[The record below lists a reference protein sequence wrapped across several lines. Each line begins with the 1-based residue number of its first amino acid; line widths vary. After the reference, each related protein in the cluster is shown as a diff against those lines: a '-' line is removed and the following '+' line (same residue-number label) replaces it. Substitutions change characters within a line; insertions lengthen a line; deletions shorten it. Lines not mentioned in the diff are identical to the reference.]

1 MSDLTQPQRD
11 AVADAVTKALCE
23 APAVP
28 KKRRRRR
35 LSRKHRAGLER
46 LAASRLGVYSPNAV
60 CPAAIRMRKSR
71 TKRRALAAAVA
82 KAEKRAKAA
91 FRWWLRRLRVA
102 SKTTKA
108 DLAAKARDEFAAKI
122 ANEWYAESMTLEAAR
137 AYVASEVIPAQREAV
152 DAHIHIVKNECQQYC
167 LAVNRT
173 TLARGGVWKA
183 QQGRALVFQTM
194 QDGADAVQAIAVA
207 ASQNVCNMPT
217 DRAKLFALL
226 NDSQAALGD
235 GGIIRDALANVVAR

>member
-1 MSDLTQPQRD
+1 MSELTQPQS
-11 AVADAVTKALCE
+11 A

-28 KKRRRRR
+28 KPKRRSRR
-35 LSRKHRAGLER
+35 LSKKQRAALER
-46 LAASRLGVYSPNAV
+46 LWASRLGVYSPNPV

-91 FRWWLRRLRVA
+91 YRWWLRRLRVA
-102 SKTTKA
+102 AKTTRA
-108 DLAAKARDEFAAKI
+108 DLAVKARDEFAAKI
-122 ANEWYAESMTLEAAR
+122 ANEWYAESMTLETAR
-137 AYVASEVIPAQREAV
+137 AYVASEVIPSQREAT
-152 DAHIHIVKNECQQYC
+152 DAHLQIVKNECQKYR

-173 TLARGGVWKA
+173 TLTRDGVWKA
-183 QQGRALVFQTM
+183 QQGRALIFQAM
-194 QDGADAVQAIAVA
+194 QGNGVGAVQAVAVA

-235 GGIIRDALANVVAR
+235 GRVLREALANVAVAT